1 MVQLELVVQ
10 GQHAKRKSADG
21 VSDYD
26 GTFSPA
32 ASGFLTNLSLASQ
45 IDMFSDHLDFSQPF
59 VQEELSTIPYLRL
72 WSH

>member
-32 ASGFLTNLSLASQ
+32 ASGFLNTLSLASQ
-45 IDMFSDHLDFSQPF
+45 IDTFTDHLDFS
-59 VQEELSTIPYLRL
+59 
-72 WSH
+72 